1 MLGSNLPDIDG
12 FAYLFGSREAALHF
26 RRGWTHGILAMVVLP
41 VLLAGA
47 MVLLGRWRSTEQ
59 RPQVEWRGVLLLAA
73 LGTWSHPLLDLLN
86 VYGVRLL
93 MPFSDHWYKADA
105 LFIVDPWLWLV
116 LAGGLLAGRLRR
128 SERPSRSA
136 LAMFAGYALAMTLIG
151 GISRHLVAEKTGV
164 SARTMAAPVF
174 GNPFRREIL
183 RDLGGEYQAGE
194 LVLGF
199 PSTYSGRGSV
209 KTGQDLPGVAEAQRT
224 PKAQWFLRWARFP
237 VFESR
242 PASGGLEISIQD
254 LRFGTIGGRSWAGI
268 TVQVR
273 SPTDERR

>member
-1 MLGSNLPDIDG
+1 
-12 FAYLFGSREAALHF
+12 
-26 RRGWTHGILAMVVLP
+26 MVVLP

-47 MVLLGRWRSTEQ
+47 MVLLDRWRSTEH
-59 RPQVEWRGVLLLAA
+59 RPRVAWRGLLLLAV
-73 LGTWSHPLLDLLN
+73 LGVWSHPLLDLLN

-105 LFIVDPWLWLV
+105 LFIMDPWLWLV
-116 LAGGLLAGRLRR
+116 LGAGLLIGRLRR
-128 SERPSRSA
+128 SERPSRGA
-136 LAMFAGYALAMTLIG
+136 LAMFAGYAVAMTLIG
-151 GISRHLVAEKTGV
+151 GVSRRLVAEKTGV

-174 GNPFRREIL
+174 GNPFRREVL
-183 RDLGGEYQAGE
+183 RDLGPEYQAGE

-199 PSTYSGRGSV
+199 PSTYSSSGTV
-209 KTGQDLPGVAEAQRT
+209 KTGRDLPGVAEAQRT

-237 VFESR
+237 VFASR

-268 TVQVR
+268 TVQVPSDTVGHR
-273 SPTDERR
+273 